1 MIARFWDALFDYGDM
16 LHEQGR
22 EDDHKVLEEVYD
34 ILQRV
39 YDNGI
44 KSQMVI
50 KDKMP
55 ESKLEE
61 FVLSIKDIIVY
72 QDGQDFSYYYDLDGH
87 HFDTPEEVMN
97 YLVAQRLRLQVKAMN
112 KARNEIFKFIEGKI
126 DEISIP
132 KVVGKSTPKT
142 VVRTPLQQILTE
154 EFLRKE
160 FVENGRTM
168 EEIAKKVGC
177 SDSTVNKY
185 VKQFGLKKERK
196 QK

>member
-112 KARNEIFKFIEGKI
+112 KARNEIFKFIERKI